1 MSIIRRLALSIAPT
15 TLALLPLACEDSGV
29 AESGQAQTQLAAART
44 AYLEVV
50 ANRPSM
56 FLPADAAASASD
68 DEEARQ
74 IEAYLALRAKADRA
88 LSGIANQISPLATN
102 GNAAAGLMLAE
113 VKLDQARL
121 RMQDL
126 LAEAS
131 AAATARR
138 GTLVMARAAADLES
152 AAAATEAMPLPA
164 ADTLRRAAGEDR
176 RAAASEQALIETER
190 RTAERLAESIETF
203 RRRAGELTADAVEL
217 QRQASAQS
225 AIDAY
230 DLIAESAD
238 LRRMANEMVV
248 EAAGQEI
255 AFEVQENAILDR
267 DRERLGLEARAAGR
281 EGAATLLAEI
291 SQGLASQATAFRQ
304 AANEIRQRLATA
316 AVSID
321 LSTESA
327 FGQSA
332 AMGRADFEAAAAA
345 ARRARSGGSRDLQ
358 GSLDWIIVA
367 ARQGDAALSVIESDA
382 FAGQASFLKTLLEN
396 LPNAPEADRWRR
408 ALEAASAEAAS
419 ARARADE
426 VFTEIAESLESLPAA
441 AGSTGT
447 LIHQE
452 LLSAM
457 SSFAQ
462 RAVGT
467 ESSFGRGPDSGSGS
481 ATASADGPPFTSP
494 EALLAFLQQGGLAD
508 GNAATMEQVFR
519 ATSPAGRRM
528 LKATLAIAQA
538 AQPVAAA
545 MMETF
550 GVSSGLDRLGGG
562 AMPGME
568 SARMVSSDGSQ
579 ATIEVDGQEL
589 TLVSEDGSWFADF
602 DSMLPAGDPTQM
614 AMQAGMLEGMAKQ
627 MGTFF
632 SMFAQRIRDGEF
644 ASAEEAGG
652 AMQQEMM
659 AAMMGAAGG
668 SR

>member
-1 MSIIRRLALSIAPT
+1 MTRRLALLAPIA
-15 TLALLPLACEDSGV
+15 LASLPLACEDSGV
-29 AESGQAQTQLAAART
+29 ADSRQAQAQLAAART

-50 ANRPSM
+50 ANRPTIAIPSN
-56 FLPADAAASASD
+56 AASNASD

-74 IEAYLALRAKADRA
+74 IEQYLALRSQTDRA
-88 LSGIANQISPLATN
+88 LSGIANQISSLATN

-113 VKLDQARL
+113 VKLDQAKL
-121 RMQDL
+121 RVQDL
-126 LAEAS
+126 LAETTGAS
-131 AAATARR
+131 TARR
-138 GTLVMARAAADLES
+138 AALAMARAAADLE
-152 AAAATEAMPLPA
+152 AAAAANDATPLPA
-164 ADTLRRAAGEDR
+164 VDALRRSAGEDR

-190 RTAERLAESIETF
+190 RSAERLAESIESF
-203 RRRAGELTADAVEL
+203 RRRAGELNAGATEL

-225 AIDAY
+225 PIDAY
-230 DLIAESAD
+230 ALIAESAD
-238 LRRMANEMVV
+238 LRRMANEMAV

-255 AFEVQENAILDR
+255 AFEIQENAILDR
-267 DRERLGLEARAAGR
+267 ERDRVGLEARASGR
-281 EGAATLLAEI
+281 EQAATVVAEIGAALSEQSA
-291 SQGLASQATAFRQ
+291 AFRR
-304 AANEIRQRLATA
+304 AAAEIRQRLVPAIA
-316 AVSID
+316 AIELD
-321 LSTESA
+321 AESA
-327 FGQSA
+327 FGQ
-332 AMGRADFEAAAAA
+332 AAAAARTDFDAAAGA
-345 ARRARSGGSRDLQ
+345 ARRARSGGSRDLLA
-358 GSLDWIIVA
+358 SLDWLVVA
-367 ARQGDAALSVIESDA
+367 ARQGEAAVSVLESEA
-382 FAGQASFLKTLLEN
+382 FAAQASFFKSLLEN
-396 LPNAPEADRWRR
+396 IPNAAEADRWRR
-408 ALEAASAEAAS
+408 SLESASTEAGA

-426 VFTEIAESLESLPAA
+426 VFSEIAESLESLP
-441 AGSTGT
+441 TGGGETAT
-447 LIHQE
+447 LIQQE
-452 LLSAM
+452 LQAAM
-457 SSFAQ
+457 SSFSQ
-462 RAVGT
+462 RPLGT
-467 ESSFGRGPDSGSGS
+467 PNAGGRVADESVGS
-481 ATASADGPPFTSP
+481 ATASAGGPPFASP
-494 EALLAFLQQGGLAD
+494 EALLAFLQRGGVAD

-550 GVSSGLDRLGGG
+550 GESSGLDRLGGG

-589 TLVSEDGSWFADF
+589 TLISEDGGWFADF